1 MSTAMSAN
9 LAEKVEEKSKE
20 GKLSCKEAFKLAES
34 LGVSPSE
41 VGKAANEK
49 KIKIVGCQLGCF
61 K

>member
-1 MSTAMSAN
+1 MSEE
-9 LAEKVEEKSKE
+9 LAKKVEEKAKD
-20 GKLSCKEAFKLAES
+20 GKLSCKEALGLAQA

-49 KIKIVGCQLGCF
+49 KIKIAGCQLGCF